1 MTELISLKE
10 AKIHC
15 RIDDYFEDEDDL
27 LRGYIAA
34 SLEVCQK
41 HIGKRFGNDLE
52 FNPAIKVGCLLYI
65 SMLYENREMISAV
78 ALEEIPL
85 TISHLW
91 SVYRDPGV
99 Y

>member
-15 RIDDYFEDEDDL
+15 RIDDDFEDEDDL
-27 LRGYIAA
+27 LLGYIAA

-41 HIGKRFGNDLE
+41 HIGKRFGDDLA

-78 ALEEIPL
+78 TFEEVPL